1 MTGPAPSLDE
11 AILAILADQDLHDSA
26 GLAMVTSTSDRT
38 IRRRL
43 RRLIR
48 DGYVFSPF
56 RGAYRITAAGQAVLA
71 PLAKPAG
78 WLDTSPADL
87 LERWRRGQR

>member
-1 MTGPAPSLDE
+1 MSAAPSLDE
-11 AILAILADQDLHDSA
+11 AILATLADRALHSTA
-26 GLAMVTSTSDRT
+26 GLAARLGTGERS

-56 RGAYRITAAGQAVLA
+56 RGGYRITAAGLAAIA
-71 PLAKPAG
+71 PLSAPHG
-78 WLDTSPADL
+78 PLESTPADL
-87 LERWRRGQR
+87 LDRWRRGHS

>member
-1 MTGPAPSLDE
+1 MTSQPPSLDE
-11 AILAILADQDLHDSA
+11 AILAILADGEPHDSA
-26 GLAMVTSTSDRT
+26 GLATMVGTSDRT

-56 RGAYRITAAGQAVLA
+56 RGGYRITAAGLAVMA
-71 PLAKPAG
+71 PLATSADR
-78 WLDTSPADL
+78 LDTSPVSVLD
-87 LERWRRGQR
+87 RWRRSRR